1 MNNKK
6 HNKLNL
12 SLILNGALV
21 GIITASFIELF
32 KFLLDQAGIYRNKL
46 IIESGDSLT
55 FKVGSFLVLI
65 IFALIVAKMVEK
77 EPAIGGSGISEAKAF
92 VDNPSEI
99 NHRRQFFFKYLGS
112 ILVLGSGLTAGR
124 VGPSANFGAMIGIEI
139 GKRSKKG
146 LEYTKLLVLGGI
158 ASGICS
164 IFGAPLSGI
173 IFVLE
178 IITDEADENVLTVML
193 SSVFSSYF
201 VVNIFSSEPA
211 FSLQNMPEL
220 PLKYYSLVFILVLF
234 TIVFTKLL
242 NYLLFQTF
250 SIMDKI
256 PLKTEYLAL
265 IPFLLT
271 GILYFVNLNF
281 VGFEHNLLMHLK
293 DSDIILSISI
303 YFIVK
308 LFLTLLTYGS
318 RVPGGLFFPL
328 IFLGSVAGLLVFKIG
343 GAFFGIGEMYMLN
356 FVALGIV
363 AFLTGVNK
371 APLTATILIIELT
384 GSFVYLL
391 PVIFTALLVQI
402 GTDYL
407 NTEAVHNLLA
417 RYRS

>member
-1 MNNKK
+1 MNIQK

-12 SLILNGALV
+12 SLIVNGALV
-21 GIITASFIELF
+21 GIITGSFIELF
-32 KFLLDQAGIYRNKL
+32 KFLLDQAGIYRNKF
-46 IIESGDSLT
+46 IMEFGNSLS
-55 FKVGSFLVLI
+55 FKIGSFLVLI
-65 IFALIVAKMVEK
+65 LFALIVGKMVEK
-77 EPAIGGSGISEAKAF
+77 EPAIGGSGITQAKAY
-92 VDNPSEI
+92 VDKPSEI
-99 NHRRQFFFKYLGS
+99 NHRRQFLFKYLGS
-112 ILVLGSGLTAGR
+112 ILVLASGLTAGR

-139 GKRSKKG
+139 GKRHKMG
-146 LEYTKLLVLGGI
+146 MEYTKLLVLGGI

-193 SSVFSSYF
+193 SSVFASYF
-201 VVNIFSSEPA
+201 VTNLFSSEPA
-211 FSLQNMPEL
+211 FALENMPQL
-220 PLKYYSLVFILVLF
+220 PLKYYFLVFILVLF

-242 NYLLFQTF
+242 NFLLLETF
-250 SIMDKI
+250 TIMDKI
-256 PLKTEYLAL
+256 PLKNQYLAL
-265 IPFLLT
+265 IPFFLT
-271 GILYFVNLNF
+271 GILYFINPNF
-281 VGFEHNLLMHLK
+281 IGYEHNLLMHLK

-303 YFIVK
+303 YFLVK

-343 GAFFGIGEMYMLN
+343 GEFFGIEEMYMLN

-371 APLTATILIIELT
+371 APLTATVLIIELT
-384 GSFVYLL
+384 GSFIYLL